1 MATQA
6 QIDANRQNAQ
16 HSTGPVTE
24 AGRAAVSQNRTTHG
38 LTGEFKTRTEAETA
52 EYARLLEKLCED
64 HNANTTTEIELVSKM
79 VQSLMRSNRAGQ
91 LQDLSLDLI
100 GDYADI
106 DEEACD
112 RARKDLELYTRYQ
125 ASADRAYQRYA
136 AELRKFQEANRK
148 VEIGFESQKRQR
160 AEETRKQERH
170 DVIIATAKARLEHQ
184 LFRNSKLS
192 APVPVENAH
201 QNAAP
206 ACEVPLREAA

>member
-1 MATQA
+1 
-6 QIDANRQNAQ
+6 
-16 HSTGPVTE
+16 
-24 AGRAAVSQNRTTHG
+24 
-38 LTGEFKTRTEAETA
+38 
-52 EYARLLEKLCED
+52 
-64 HNANTTTEIELVSKM
+64 
-79 VQSLMRSNRAGQ
+79 MRSNRAGQ

-125 ASADRAYQRYA
+125 TSADRAYQRYA

-148 VEIGFESQKRQR
+148 VEIGFESQKRQH
-160 AEETRKQERH
+160 AEESRKQERH
-170 DVIIATAKARLEHQ
+170 VVAIATAKARLEHQ
-184 LFRNSKLS
+184 LFKNSKLS